1 MPSPF
6 PGMNPYLEQEGIWQG
21 FHAKFLAAI
30 GEGIVAQVRPDYV
43 VELEEHLFVH
53 EVPPD
58 ELRRL
63 IGRADVS
70 VAGGP
75 GGLAA
80 GLAVAEAPATVE
92 LAIQEVER
100 LPYLEIRDR
109 RGREVVAVVEL
120 LSPSNKRAG
129 PDRARYLAKRA
140 ELLYSPAHLVEI
152 DLLRG
157 GEPMPMERRPAC
169 LYSLLISRADDR
181 PRAGFWPIGLR
192 DRLPEIGIPLRTPH
206 PGARIDLQAMLDRV
220 YDSWGYDDFLYDGRP
235 EPPLGPEDAA
245 WAAAIV
251 PRPLAEPNPNAPAP
265 PDLS

>member
-1 MPSPF
+1 
-6 PGMNPYLEQEGIWQG
+6 MNPFLEQEGIWQG
-21 FHAKFLAAI
+21 FHAKLLAAI

-53 EVPPD
+53 EIPP
-58 ELRRL
+58 EPRRL

-70 VAGGP
+70 AFGSVGS
-75 GGLAA
+75 AA

-92 LAIQEVER
+92 LAIPEVER

-109 RGREVVAVVEL
+109 RGREVVAVIEL

-140 ELLYSPAHLVEI
+140 ELLYSPANLVEI

-157 GEPMPMERRPAC
+157 GEPMPMEGRPAC
-169 LYSLLISRADDR
+169 PYSILISRADDR

-192 DRLPEIGIPLRTPH
+192 DRLPEIGVPLRAPH
-206 PGARIDLQAMLDRV
+206 PDARIDLQAMLDRV

-235 EPPLGPEDAA
+235 EPPLGPEDAV

-251 PRPLAEPNPNAPAP
+251 PRRLIEPNPDAPAP
-265 PDLS
+265 PDLP